1 MEMIT
6 HLTSELNRIN
16 QGCGRGLCI
25 GTKSDVY
32 EGIISLCDN
41 CQKEKETLKK
51 VSHMWVDE
59 GLNMLKRLNE
69 SFRKCG
75 NLTHKEMENIYK
87 EYLSIKY

>member
-1 MEMIT
+1 M
-6 HLTSELNRIN
+6 
-16 QGCGRGLCI
+16 
-25 GTKSDVY
+25 
-32 EGIISLCDN
+32 
-41 CQKEKETLKK
+41 KETLKK